1 MKKWCVF
8 GFFVLL
14 MATGFAND
22 CSAPPV
28 PVPEASPKA
37 MAFYTS
43 GNILWVVQLIWS
55 LAVPALIVFTK
66 FGARL
71 RAFCN
76 RITGIWLWQTALYA
90 FFFLLIVAILSLPL
104 DFYGGYVRP
113 HAYGLSN
120 QTIARWL
127 NHYLTGTAIST
138 LMGIVLVWIVYGII
152 RKSPRRWWLYFGLLN
167 FPLAIVLVFVQPTWI
182 APLFNTFGPM
192 KDKQL
197 EQKIL
202 QLAERA
208 GIQGGRVYEVNMS
221 ADTKQVNAY
230 VTGIGS
236 SKRIVIWDTAI
247 KELTTDELL
256 FVMGHEMG
264 HYVLHHMWWGIFA
277 YTLITIVGLFL
288 VHLTAGFFLR
298 KCPKQ
303 MGFSEIKDIAS
314 LPLILFLYSFYSF
327 LLTPAAN
334 FFSRS
339 IEHNADT
346 FGLELT
352 HFNEAAGTGFV
363 KLTSTNLA
371 NPWPGPLYIVF
382 RASHP
387 SIGARITYFNEYKPW
402 CHDEPLEYSKYYRP
416 YGYVSPPA
424 SQRNSCKNNPEDCDD
439 CRQ

>member
-1 MKKWCVF
+1 MKKWYVF

-14 MATGFAND
+14 MATGFADD
-22 CSAPPV
+22 CNAPPV
-28 PVPEASPKA
+28 SVPEASPKA
-37 MAFYTS
+37 MAFYVS
-43 GNILWVVQLIWS
+43 GNILWIIQLLWS
-55 LAVPALIVFTK
+55 LTLPALIVFTK
-66 FGARL
+66 FGVRL
-71 RAFCN
+71 RIFCD

-127 NHYLTGTAIST
+127 NHYLTGTAIT
-138 LMGIVLVWIVYGII
+138 TVMGIVLVWIVYGII

-167 FPLAIVLVFVQPTWI
+167 FPLAVLLVFVQPIWI

-202 QLAERA
+202 QLADRA
-208 GIQGGRVYEVNMS
+208 GIQGSHVYEVDMS

-230 VTGIGS
+230 VTGVGS

-264 HYVLHHMWWGIFA
+264 HYVLHHLWWGILT

-288 VHLTAGFFLR
+288 VYLTAVLFLR
-298 KCPKQ
+298 KYSKR
-303 MGFSEIKDIAS
+303 MGFNEMRDIAS
-314 LPLILFLYSFYSF
+314 LPLLILLYTFYSF
-327 LLTPAAN
+327 LLTPAGN

-352 HFNEAAGTGFV
+352 HLSEAAGTGFV

-371 NPWPGPLYIVF
+371 NPWPGPLYMVF

-387 SIGARITYFNEYKPW
+387 SIGARITYFNSYKPW
-402 CHDEPLEYSKYYRP
+402 CHGESLEYGKFFRP
-416 YGYVSPPA
+416 SHLGTSAGAVHQHEEIYDH
-424 SQRNSCKNNPEDCDD
+424 RH
-439 CRQ
+439 

>member
-1 MKKWCVF
+1 MKKWFAC

-14 MATGFAND
+14 MAIGFAED
-22 CSAPPV
+22 CSALPV
-28 PVPEASPKA
+28 PIPEASPKA
-37 MAFYTS
+37 MAFYVS
-43 GNILWVVQLIWS
+43 GNILWIVQLIWS

-71 RAFCN
+71 RAFCS
-76 RITGIWLWQTALYA
+76 RITEIWLWQTALYA

-104 DFYGGYVRP
+104 DFYGGYIRP
-113 HAYGLSN
+113 HVYDLSN
-120 QTIARWL
+120 QTIGRWL
-127 NHYLTGTAIST
+127 SHYLTGTAIST
-138 LMGIVLVWIVYGII
+138 VMGIVLVWIVYGII

-167 FPLAIVLVFVQPTWI
+167 FPLAILLFFVQPIWI

-208 GIQGGRVYEVNMS
+208 GIAGGRVYEVDMS

-236 SKRIVIWDTAI
+236 SKRIVIGDTAI
-247 KELTTDELL
+247 KELTVDELS

-264 HYVLHHMWWGIFA
+264 HYVLHHVWWGILI
-277 YTLITIVGLFL
+277 YTLITIVELFL
-288 VHLTAGFFLR
+288 IYLTAELFLR
-298 KCPKQ
+298 KHSKR
-303 MGFSEIKDIAS
+303 MGFSEMRDIAS
-314 LPLILFLYSFYSF
+314 LPLLILLYSFYAF
-327 LLTPAAN
+327 LLMPAAN

-339 IEHNADT
+339 IEHNADP

-363 KLTSTNLA
+363 KLISTNLA
-371 NPWPGPLYIVF
+371 TPWPGPLYMVF

-387 SIGARITYFNEYKPW
+387 SIGSRITYFNGYKPW
-402 CHDEPLEYSKYYRP
+402 CNGEPLEYGRFFRP
-416 YGYVSPPA
+416 YNPHF
-424 SQRNSCKNNPEDCDD
+424 SQTPGKS
-439 CRQ
+439 

>member
-14 MATGFAND
+14 IVTVFADD

-28 PVPEASPKA
+28 PVPEASAKGI
-37 MAFYTS
+37 AFYAS
-43 GNILWVVQLIWS
+43 GNVLWVVQLIFS
-55 LAVPALIVFTK
+55 LAVPMLIVFTR

-71 RAFCN
+71 RDFCG
-76 RITGIWLWQTALYA
+76 RITGTWLWQTALYA

-104 DFYGGYVRP
+104 DFYGGYIRP

-138 LMGIVLVWIVYGII
+138 VMGIILVWIVYGII

-167 FPLAIVLVFVQPTWI
+167 FPLAIVLVFVQPIWI

-192 KDKQL
+192 KNKQL

-202 QLAERA
+202 QLSERA
-208 GIQGGRVYEVNMS
+208 GIEGSRVYEVDMS
-221 ADTKQVNAY
+221 SDTKQVNAY

-247 KELTTDELL
+247 KELTVDELL

-264 HYVLHHMWWGIFA
+264 HYVLHHMWWGILI

-288 VHLTAGFFLR
+288 VYLTVGLFLR
-298 KCPKQ
+298 KYSKR
-303 MGFSEIKDIAS
+303 MGFSEMRDIAS
-314 LPLILFLYSFYSF
+314 LPLLILIYSFYSF
-327 LLTPAAN
+327 LLMPAEN

-371 NPWPGPLYIVF
+371 NPWPGPLYMLF

-387 SIGARITYFNEYKPW
+387 SVGARITYFNEYKPW
-402 CHDEPLEYSKYYRP
+402 CHGESLEYRRFFRP
-416 YGYVSPPA
+416 SGLPHLGGSIRSSSPI
-424 SQRNSCKNNPEDCDD
+424 REDI
-439 CRQ
+439 

>member
-1 MKKWCVF
+1 MKKWYVF

-14 MATGFAND
+14 MATGFADD
-22 CSAPPV
+22 CNAPPV
-28 PVPEASPKA
+28 SVPETSPKA
-37 MAFYTS
+37 MAFYVS
-43 GNILWVVQLIWS
+43 GNILWIVQLLWS

-66 FGARL
+66 FGERL
-71 RAFCN
+71 RVFCD
-76 RITGIWLWQTALYA
+76 RITRIWLWQTALYA
-90 FFFLLIVAILSLPL
+90 FFLLLIVAILSLPL

-127 NHYLTGTAIST
+127 NQYLTGTAIT
-138 LMGIVLVWIVYGII
+138 TVMGIVLVWIVYGII
-152 RKSPRRWWLYFGLLN
+152 RKSPRLWWLYFGLLN
-167 FPLAIVLVFVQPTWI
+167 FPLAILLVFVQPIWI

-192 KDKQL
+192 KDKQV

-202 QLAERA
+202 QLADRA
-208 GIQGGRVYEVNMS
+208 GIQGSHVYEVDMS

-230 VTGIGS
+230 VTGVGS

-264 HYVLHHMWWGIFA
+264 HYVLHHLWWGILT

-288 VHLTAGFFLR
+288 VYLTAGLFLR
-298 KCPKQ
+298 KYSKR
-303 MGFSEIKDIAS
+303 MGFNEMRDIAS
-314 LPLILFLYSFYSF
+314 LPLLILLYTFYSF
-327 LLTPAAN
+327 LLTPTGN
-334 FFSRS
+334 FFSKS

-352 HFNEAAGTGFV
+352 HLSEAAGTGFV

-371 NPWPGPLYIVF
+371 NPWPGPLYMLF

-387 SIGARITYFNEYKPW
+387 SIGARITYFNSYKPW
-402 CHDEPLEYSKYYRP
+402 CYGEPLEYGRFFRSSHL
-416 YGYVSPPA
+416 GTPA
-424 SQRNSCKNNPEDCDD
+424 GAVHRHEEIYDH
-439 CRQ
+439 RH